1 MTPVALRQSLGRW
14 RGYVW
19 SQCQSGFADGILQT
33 CTKPHKPD
41 TKVDG
46 FPSSSLQTKRR
57 PRPSPLAIVRE
68 RLFLNSGS
76 GGPLAIR
83 DMRRFVNGGRRSRNT
98 NSPARTFV
106 PGLINGRSG
115 FFREPGNYFGGCSSL
130 VSQPFAASDFSG
142 SGRSQS
148 MHCMMRLPLPPGGSA
163 RIMVAPQVGQ
173 VSRRPLP
180 M

>member
-83 DMRRFVNGGRRSRNT
+83 GMRRFVNGGRRSRNT

-106 PGLINGRSG
+106 PGLINGRSE
-115 FFREPGNYFGGCSSL
+115 FLLRIPPLEIN
-130 VSQPFAASDFSG
+130 A
-142 SGRSQS
+142 
-148 MHCMMRLPLPPGGSA
+148 RL
-163 RIMVAPQVGQ
+163 RH
-173 VSRRPLP
+173 R
-180 M
+180 